1 MTEKDLVEFVETLIP
16 HIIKKMNQS
25 DNLKNV
31 ARITQAKVVGINDG
45 VATVQL
51 PYDTNTFY
59 AKIKT
64 VDTISEGDNVFIL
77 YWGDLKNAHIV
88 FKN

>member
-1 MTEKDLVEFVETLIP
+1 MNEKDLNELIDELIP
-16 HIIKKMNQS
+16 FVIKKLKQ
-25 DNLKNV
+25 DNTFKNT
-31 ARITQAKVVGINDG
+31 AKITQAKVISINND

-51 PYDTNTFY
+51 PFDSNKFF

-64 VDTISEGDNVFIL
+64 VDTIAVGDNVFLL
-77 YWGDLKNAHIV
+77 YWGDLKNAHVV

>member
-51 PYDTNTFY
+51 PYDTNTFS

>member
-1 MTEKDLVEFVETLIP
+1 MNEKDLSELIQELVPFVV
-16 HIIKKMNQS
+16 KK
-25 DNLKNV
+25 LKQDDTFKNT
-31 ARITQAKVVGINDG
+31 AKITQAKVISINNDI
-45 VATVQL
+45 ATVQL
-51 PYDTNTFY
+51 PFDSNTFS

-64 VDTISEGDNVFIL
+64 VDTITVGDNVFLL

>member
-51 PYDTNTFY
+51 P
-59 AKIKT
+59 
-64 VDTISEGDNVFIL
+64 
-77 YWGDLKNAHIV
+77 
-88 FKN
+88 